1 MSALSRFEPGTSEAR
16 TKYYIVVRRF
26 LDMVKGRLAENIQ
39 IIFKSV
45 LGASGS
51 GWYLMVGCSKD
62 NSVAVS
68 HTFQPITTRA
78 FSKHERV
85 VT

>member
-1 MSALSRFEPGTSEAR
+1 MEEHI
-16 TKYYIVVRRF
+16 K
-26 LDMVKGRLAENIQ
+26 
-39 IIFKSV
+39 IIFKFL

-62 NSVAVS
+62 KSVVVS
-68 HTFQPITTRA
+68 YTVHPIT